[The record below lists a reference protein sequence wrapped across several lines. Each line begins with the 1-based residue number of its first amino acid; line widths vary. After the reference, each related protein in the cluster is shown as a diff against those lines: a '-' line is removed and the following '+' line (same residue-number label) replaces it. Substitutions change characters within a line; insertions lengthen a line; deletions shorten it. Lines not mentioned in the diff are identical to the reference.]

1 MKTVAFF
8 GHRKI
13 FNREEVKKRIME
25 KLLEITP
32 IGYVNFL
39 VGEHGEFDRIALSTV
54 LEYKKRF
61 NSGIKIYV
69 VLTNMCSLN
78 KTKRCCSA
86 VEDYISRGC
95 ETYFYD
101 IEKEYFKNRIIVSN
115 RKMVDDSDLII
126 SYIDSSKY
134 NSGAKLA
141 VNYAIKN
148 KKEVINLFNISDRN
162 IQIYN

>member
-54 LEYKKRF
+54 LEYKKRTI
-61 NSGIKIYV
+61 SRSSRRE
-69 VLTNMCSLN
+69 LRQLN
-78 KTKRCCSA
+78 KSLRIC
-86 VEDYISRGC
+86 
-95 ETYFYD
+95 D
-101 IEKEYFKNRIIVSN
+101 IRQGRVILPFG
-115 RKMVDDSDLII
+115 SDICLTA
-126 SYIDSSKY
+126 S
-134 NSGAKLA
+134 
-141 VNYAIKN
+141 
-148 KKEVINLFNISDRN
+148 
-162 IQIYN
+162 